1 MGELTVG
8 VKNNIA
14 LLVPGAT
21 ASIRGV
27 ANNGRRA
34 TLGINFL
41 QLSTGKKGDIPPV
54 WRPERKPKRL
64 LFRGAIE
71 PEVNPRDESTKQIFC
86 VGSCGRSD
94 IDHIEAVWRDGKPFL
109 VS

>member
-1 MGELTVG
+1 MTVG
-8 VKNNIA
+8 VKTISPCWFRSHR
-14 LLVPGAT
+14 VHPGL
-21 ASIRGV
+21 
-27 ANNGRRA
+27 ANNGRRGHP
-34 TLGINFL
+34 GINFL
-41 QLSTGKKGDIPPV
+41 QLSTAKKAIYLPSGDQ
-54 WRPERKPKRL
+54 KGNQRL

-71 PEVNPRDESTKQIFC
+71 PEVNPRDESTKQIC